1 MSVVNLE
8 MPKEES
14 ASKQRRERPIPRYK
28 QVTIIGDGG
37 EVISDCMTWA
47 HTANGGGFVI
57 SYTAKMCEFLEKTRQ
72 GSFVRVFLYIAHH
85 QNYGKDGVFGF
96 RTTRMYLRKVLN
108 LDAKTIYSALEYLIE
123 NFLIVENRI
132 DGSLE
137 FMVNPAYVT
146 IGADKKA
153 REREW
158 NIRWQ
163 MYNKLHA
170 EK

>member
-1 MSVVNLE
+1 M
-8 MPKEES
+8 
-14 ASKQRRERPIPRYK
+14 
-28 QVTIIGDGG
+28 
-37 EVISDCMTWA
+37 
-47 HTANGGGFVI
+47 I

-85 QNYGKDGVFGF
+85 QNYGNDGVFGY
-96 RTTRMYLRKVLN
+96 RCSRSHLAKVLR
-108 LDAKTIYSALEYLIE
+108 LEPRTIYSALEYLIE
-123 NFLIVENRI
+123 KFLVVENRI
-132 DGSLE
+132 DGLLE

-146 IGADKKA
+146 IGGDKKA

-158 NIRWQ
+158 NLRWE